1 MFTAFIVFIKN
12 IYVCQFT
19 LHYLMLTDATFDL
32 KVLVNFEINKNINKS
47 EINALEV
54 FLIVSSCQ
62 LM

>member
-1 MFTAFIVFIKN
+1 
-12 IYVCQFT
+12 
-19 LHYLMLTDATFDL
+19 MLTDATFDL